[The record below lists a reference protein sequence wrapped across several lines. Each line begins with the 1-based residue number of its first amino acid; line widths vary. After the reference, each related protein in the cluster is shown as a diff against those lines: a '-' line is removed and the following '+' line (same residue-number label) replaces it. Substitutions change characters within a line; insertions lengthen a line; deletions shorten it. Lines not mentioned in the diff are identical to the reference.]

1 MRLDI
6 SSYDIDNLKPITNG
20 RHKGNFGACYLF
32 YGDAIKIIDVD
43 KDVIKKIN
51 VEKRLKEVSKVK
63 VDGVSLPKR
72 LVYVNNKFTGYT
84 MPYYNAP
91 SLKVILMKYKQGKLN
106 IYSNDLNN
114 AYKSLLNKIKELSYY
129 KIVVNDIK
137 PDNIIYLDGD
147 FKLVDCDFYKKEEML
162 EYEDILNMNKKLLY
176 TAYKKVVDEYFK
188 DKRYIDDDIINISL
202 RM

>member
-20 RHKGNFGACYLF
+20 RHRGNFGTCYLF

-43 KDVIKKIN
+43 KDVIKKIDI
-51 VEKRLKEVSKVK
+51 EKRLEEVSKVK
-63 VDGVSLPKR
+63 VEGVSLPKR

-84 MPYYNAP
+84 KPYYNAP
-91 SLKVILMKYKQGKLN
+91 NLKVILMKYKQGKLS
-106 IYSNDLNN
+106 ITSNDINN
-114 AYKSLLNKIKELSYY
+114 AYTSILNKIDVLSYY
-129 KIVVNDIK
+129 KIIVNDIK

-147 FKLVDCDFYKKEEML
+147 FKLVDCDFYRVDTSLTYSDSLKKNKE
-162 EYEDILNMNKKLLY
+162 ILNH
-176 TAYKKVVDEYFK
+176 AYEKIINEYFECK
-188 DKRYIDDDIINISL
+188 TYNDNDIINTSL

>member
-6 SSYDIDNLKPITNG
+6 RSYDIDNLKPITNG
-20 RHKGNFGACYLF
+20 RHRGNFGACYLF
-32 YGDAIKIIDVD
+32 YNDAIKIIDVD

-51 VEKRLKEVSKVK
+51 IEKRLKEVSKVK

-91 SLKVILMKYKQGKLN
+91 NLKVILMKYKQGKLS
-106 IYSNDLNN
+106 ITSNDINN
-114 AYKSLLNKIKELSYY
+114 AYKSLLNKIDVLSYN

>member
-43 KDVIKKIN
+43 KDVIKKID

-63 VDGVSLPKR
+63 VEGVSLPKR
-72 LVYVNNKFTGYT
+72 LVYVNNKFSGYT

-91 SLKVILMKYKQGKLN
+91 NLKVILMKYKQGKLS
-106 IYSNDLNN
+106 ITSNDINN
-114 AYKSLLNKIKELSYY
+114 AYTSLLNKIDVLSYY
-129 KIVVNDIK
+129 KIIVNDIK
-137 PDNIIYLDGD
+137 PDNIIYLDGT
-147 FKLVDCDFYKKEEML
+147 
-162 EYEDILNMNKKLLY
+162 LNW
-176 TAYKKVVDEYFK
+176 
-188 DKRYIDDDIINISL
+188 
-202 RM
+202 

>member
-1 MRLDI
+1 
-6 SSYDIDNLKPITNG
+6 
-20 RHKGNFGACYLF
+20 
-32 YGDAIKIIDVD
+32 
-43 KDVIKKIN
+43 
-51 VEKRLKEVSKVK
+51 
-63 VDGVSLPKR
+63 
-72 LVYVNNKFTGYT
+72 

-106 IYSNDLNN
+106 IYSDDINN

-137 PDNIIYLDGD
+137 PDNIIYLDRD

-162 EYEDILNMNKKLLY
+162 EYEDILNKNKKLLY
-176 TAYKKVVDEYFK
+176 MAYKKVVDEYFK
-188 DKRYIDDDIINISL
+188 DKRYIDDDIINTSL

>member
-1 MRLDI
+1 M
-6 SSYDIDNLKPITNG
+6 
-20 RHKGNFGACYLF
+20 
-32 YGDAIKIIDVD
+32 
-43 KDVIKKIN
+43 
-51 VEKRLKEVSKVK
+51 
-63 VDGVSLPKR
+63 PKR

-91 SLKVILMKYKQGKLN
+91 NLKVILMKYKQGKLS
-106 IYSNDLNN
+106 ITSSDINN
-114 AYKSLLNKIKELSYY
+114 AYTSILNKIKELSYY

-137 PDNIIYLDGD
+137 PDNIIYLDRD

-176 TAYKKVVDEYFK
+176 MAYKKVVDEYFK
-188 DKRYIDDDIINISL
+188 DKRYIDDDIINTSL

>member
-188 DKRYIDDDIINISL
+188 DKRYIDDDIINTSL